1 MITIR
6 KTSNKGWLFFSECM
20 WLWRFF
26 IFTATKQKRPK
37 ILATKSTKRDRRST
51 IKHFFNF
58 SGKSKKIASELEET
72 KHKKKLLISFH
83 LSPLPWRSTF
93 WGISGRNESG
103 RRELFAKI
111 LHFYTKKSDWN
122 FPKVRIFPS
131 LTLIFRFFFF
141 YLHTEKGQ
149 KIPWYFPSFTF

>member
-1 MITIR
+1 
-6 KTSNKGWLFFSECM
+6 M

-26 IFTATKQKRPK
+26 TSTATKQKRPK

-111 LHFYTKKSDWN
+111 LDFYTKKVIEIFQKLGFFLHSPWFSDSSFFIYTQKKDRKFLGISLPSPSN
-122 FPKVRIFPS
+122 F
-131 LTLIFRFFFF
+131 
-141 YLHTEKGQ
+141 
-149 KIPWYFPSFTF
+149 